1 MEENLRH
8 VQLPNDMTLFKGLK
22 PNDALVYLNLK
33 SFDKTGS
40 RVVFPSLEILSKQS
54 GASVPVIRK
63 SLKNLEDKKYIK
75 ISKRGRGNQYYFEKY
90 INYEPFSDEF
100 IKELD
105 IPFNIKAI
113 YVVLQ
118 QFTFPSKIGQI
129 CYTKTSLPDDD
140 LANKLNI
147 SRETFRK
154 FLRYM
159 EDNGYLIIVK
169 SRNQIGDYVTTKI
182 FNLTKLMLDVVIRV
196 KKLEQK
202 VNQNTD
208 DIAELKIALK
218 QSDERFRTLEEIV
231 KGQSIQIEKLLE
243 EKRESRTMIMN

>member
-1 MEENLRH
+1 M
-8 VQLPNDMTLFKGLK
+8 LFI
-22 PNDALVYLNLK
+22 YLNLK
-33 SFDKTGS
+33 SFDKDGS
-40 RVVFPSLEILSKQS
+40 RLVYPSLETLSKQS
-54 GASVPVIRK
+54 GASIPVIRK
-63 SLKNLEDKKYIK
+63 SLKNLEDKKYIKISKRGRLKNLEDKKYIK

-147 SRETFRK
+147 SKETFRK

-159 EDNGYLIIVK
+159 ENNGYLIIVK

-182 FNLTKLMLDVVIRV
+182 FNLTKLMLDVVIIV

-218 QSDERFRTLEEIV
+218 QSNERFRTLEEIV
-231 KGQSIQIEKLLE
+231 KGQSLQIEKLLG
-243 EKRESRTMIMN
+243 EKRENQTMIMN